1 MSAPSPAPG
10 DWCVRLG
17 GIANAPRRVICFPNA
32 GGNAAMFRPWLKNA
46 PLDVELFA
54 IQFPGRQKR
63 IREPPLRDFGAAIKA
78 LLPVVVPLTG
88 PGTVYFGDCTGALFA
103 YELIRALEAAQA
115 TGPGHLVAS
124 CCRAPDLPPRHPV
137 LHRLDD
143 IGLTEQIRALG
154 FAPEWLL
161 NDTPLLE
168 SFLPLLRC
176 DFELVE
182 PYRHRADPPLRV
194 PITAVAGAH
203 DKITPL
209 TDAAAWK
216 AHTRDVFEFVEMD
229 GNHDL
234 PRTHPDEMMTL
245 VLTRTGT
252 CHAD

>member
-1 MSAPSPAPG
+1 
-10 DWCVRLG
+10 
-17 GIANAPRRVICFPNA
+17 VICFPNA
-32 GGNAAMFRPWLKNA
+32 GGNAAMFRPWLKIA

-78 LLPVVVPLTG
+78 MLPVVVPLTG

-103 YELIRALEAAQA
+103 YELIRALEAEQA
-115 TGPGHLVAS
+115 TGPGHLIAS
-124 CCRAPDLPPRHPV
+124 CCRAPDLPPRHPP

-143 IGLTEQIRALG
+143 TGLTEQIRALG

-161 NDTPLLE
+161 NDAPLLE
-168 SFLPLLRC
+168 GFLPLLRC

-182 PYRHRADPPLRV
+182 PYRHGADPPLGV
-194 PITAVAGAH
+194 PITVIAGAH

-209 TDAAAWK
+209 SDAAAWK
-216 AHTRDVFEFVEMD
+216 AHTRDVFEFVEMEGD
-229 GNHDL
+229 HDL
-234 PRTHPDEMMTL
+234 PRTHPGEVMTL
-245 VLTRTGT
+245 VLARTGT

>member
-1 MSAPSPAPG
+1 
-10 DWCVRLG
+10 
-17 GIANAPRRVICFPNA
+17 
-32 GGNAAMFRPWLKNA
+32 MFRTWLKYT

-63 IREPPLRDFGAAIKA
+63 IREPPLRDFGAAIRA
-78 LLPVVVPLTG
+78 LLPAVVPLTG

-103 YELIRALEAAQA
+103 YELIRALEAARA
-115 TGPGHLVAS
+115 TGPGRLVVS
-124 CCRAPDLPPRHPV
+124 CCRAPDLPPRHPP

-143 IGLTEQIRALG
+143 TGLTEQIRALG

-161 NDTPLLE
+161 NDAPLLE
-168 SFLPLLRC
+168 DFLPLLRC

-182 PYRHRADPPLRV
+182 PYRHSADPSLGV
-194 PITAVAGAH
+194 PVTVIAGAS

-209 TDAAAWK
+209 SDVAAWK

-234 PRTHPDEMMTL
+234 ARTHPDQVMALCAGED
-245 VLTRTGT
+245 GDSP
-252 CHAD
+252 C